1 MTTIQHSSI
10 TKEQLVNLAATIPG
24 AWIGLKIAS
33 LLLTLEGQ
41 RPGWIAEVLG
51 INRMNLNRWL
61 RAVNKNGLEAVREK
75 AKPGR
80 PARLT
85 KELAKKLESQLEKS
99 PQDFGIPRSRWDG
112 PTLAVHLKKQFGMKI
127 KVRQAQ
133 NWLHQLGYRLKK
145 ASYVYLQAKA
155 EDARKFSKTLKKTP
169 LTEEG

>member
-1 MTTIQHSSI
+1 MTTIQHSSV
-10 TKEQLVNLAATIPG
+10 TKEQLVNLAAEIPG
-24 AWIGLKIAS
+24 AWIGLKIAA

-51 INRMNLNRWL
+51 IHRMNLNRWL
-61 RAVNKNGLEAVREK
+61 RAVNKSGLEAIREK
-75 AKPGR
+75 PKPGR
-80 PARLT
+80 PTKLT
-85 KELAKKLESQLEKS
+85 KELAKKLEAQLEKS
-99 PQDFGIPRSRWDG
+99 PEDFGIPRGRWDG

-155 EDARKFSKTLKKTP
+155 EDAQKFSKGLKKTA
-169 LTEEG
+169 TIIKY